1 MIKVL
6 SHLRQGRGTLGIL
19 SQSLSGHGPLL
30 VFSLINNKWISFPT
44 SGGALGQGR
53 QEDWEAGMQ
62 TDGDSSLFFGI
73 IVSEVSNLR
82 SLTPLLI

>member
-6 SHLRQGRGTLGIL
+6 SHLRLGKGTFGIL
-19 SQSLSGHGPLL
+19 SQSLNGHGPLL

-53 QEDWEAGMQ
+53 QEDWEAGVQ
-62 TDGDSSLFFGI
+62 ADGDSSLFFGI
-73 IVSEVSNLR
+73 IVSDVNNLR
-82 SLTPLLI
+82 SLTQLLI